1 MNEQLK
7 ELRVLAED
15 ISVLYVEDNLLLRQN
30 VEQLLQKL
38 FTNVFVAEDGLEG
51 YQIFTQHKPKL
62 VITDI
67 NMPKMNGL
75 TMAKK
80 ITLEELSTKII
91 YITAYDDKEYLFQA
105 IKAGVFRY
113 LPKPA
118 KVNQLV
124 DALFD
129 AVKLIRYEE
138 NKHLYDNQLKDIFN
152 YQLNFRI

>member
-67 NMPKMNGL
+67 NIQGESYRLKEKKESGIINSDIYKFG
-75 TMAKK
+75 AK
-80 ITLEELSTKII
+80 SS
-91 YITAYDDKEYLFQA
+91 
-105 IKAGVFRY
+105 
-113 LPKPA
+113 
-118 KVNQLV
+118 
-124 DALFD
+124 
-129 AVKLIRYEE
+129 
-138 NKHLYDNQLKDIFN
+138 NKTVEKQEVV
-152 YQLNFRI
+152 